1 MIGSRVPKGQPLVA
15 LMLLIGGW
23 AAARAAS
30 WDAGRSY
37 FPSAPPATE
46 LVAAAVGD
54 VSFRPVA
61 RSVARGHPEKAS
73 SAAFP
78 ARSPVMALA
87 PLSIAPGSRTL
98 AAYRGPQVVVRE
110 HSQGLTGLL
119 MPPQPVAPA
128 PQSPV
133 RSSLRRRWSGDAWL
147 LMREGS
153 APVFGALPPTYG
165 GSQTGGVL
173 RFRFVPEDAHRT
185 SLYLRATSALNGVDE
200 KEVALGLSARP
211 VAALPIVTA
220 SEMRATRQGNRLYLR
235 PSVFAVTE
243 LPPFALGHGFSGEFY
258 AQAGYVGGNSA
269 SGFVDGQ
276 LRVDRRVVRLGRA
289 ELHAGGG
296 VWGGAQK
303 GASRLDV
310 GPGATLRVAGS
321 ESGAVRLGIDWRFRV
336 AGDAAPSSGPALTVS
351 AGF

>member
-1 MIGSRVPKGQPLVA
+1 MIGPRMHRGQPLVA

-37 FPSAPPATE
+37 SQSAVPATE

-54 VSFRPVA
+54 ASLQPAA
-61 RSVARGHPEKAS
+61 RSIARGHPETASYVAFPVRSPAMAFAPLSAS
-73 SAAFP
+73 SAAH
-78 ARSPVMALA
+78 A
-87 PLSIAPGSRTL
+87 L
-98 AAYRGPQVVVRE
+98 AAYRGPQVVARE
-110 HSQGLTGLL
+110 HPQGLTGLL
-119 MPPQPVAPA
+119 ASPQPVAPA
-128 PQSPV
+128 L
-133 RSSLRRRWSGDAWL
+133 RSSAESAPRRRWSGDAWL

-153 APVFGALPPTYG
+153 APAFGALPPTYG

-173 RFRFVPEDAHRT
+173 RFRFAPEDAHRT

-211 VAALPIVTA
+211 VATLPVITA
-220 SEMRATRQGNRLYLR
+220 AEMRATRQGSRLYLR
-235 PSVFAVTE
+235 PSIFAITE

-276 LRVDRRVVRLGRA
+276 LRMDRRVVRLGRA
-289 ELHAGGG
+289 ELRAGGG
-296 VWGGAQK
+296 IWGGAQK

-321 ESGAVRLGIDWRFRV
+321 GSGAVRLGIDWRFRV
-336 AGDAAPSSGPALTVS
+336 AGDAAPPSGPALTVS